1 MEKSKRLLGYY
12 NYTVMIISEMVAP
25 FTLRIAISLRRCSHD
40 RLTKENI
47 PKTAIIPQTIDA
59 MVITLF

>member
-1 MEKSKRLLGYY
+1 M
-12 NYTVMIISEMVAP
+12 SEMVAP

-40 RLTKENI
+40 RLIKENI

-59 MVITLF
+59 TYKHTVSVVESMYFL

>member
-1 MEKSKRLLGYY
+1 M
-12 NYTVMIISEMVAP
+12 SEMVAP

-40 RLTKENI
+40 RLIKENI

-59 MVITLF
+59 TVNSFIKIFSEAVASSII